1 MDRIISSQKKAFMEL
16 ACFLQSVMKCF
27 LSGMCQVSENVPEP
41 LGISYKTLVPLCQ
54 FQEMIKS
61 SHQHQNDLRPMLF
74 NVPPKIQL
82 LLSHQKWPR
91 FQSSQHTVTKV
102 LSS

>member
-1 MDRIISSQKKAFMEL
+1 MQL

-27 LSGMCQVSENVPEP
+27 LSGMCQVSENIPEP

-61 SHQHQNDLRPMLF
+61 SH
-74 NVPPKIQL
+74 
-82 LLSHQKWPR
+82 
-91 FQSSQHTVTKV
+91 
-102 LSS
+102 